1 MILIIGEDHYS
12 SLTALTAL
20 PSLRLKDHVIYVEA
34 PPKDSLKTY
43 HKASNIRKIVESDIP
58 YINIDLRSIEP
69 IYEEQMP
76 LLAVKSIL
84 ACKSTEACRRMCN
97 VSLIQSCYQLLTDPR
112 KWLEGLSS
120 SLFWPLMREEDIE
133 TYVRLLRPMKSLD
146 LFIDFL
152 ETILPEVNGQ
162 NKRKKISEDELRDV
176 YNQLALILN
185 DTYLY
190 MLYRKNPQKSIAFV
204 GYQHEKHLRRILKE
218 A

>member
-1 MILIIGEDHYS
+1 MILIVGEDHYS

-34 PPKDSLKTY
+34 PPTDSLKTY
-43 HKASNIRKIVESDIP
+43 HKASNIRKIVESDMP

-84 ACKSTEACRRMCN
+84 ACKSTEACRRTCDM
-97 VSLIQSCYQLLTDPR
+97 SLIQSCYQLLTDPSGWITT
-112 KWLEGLSS
+112 KS
-120 SLFWPLMREEDIE
+120 SLFRPLMREEDIE

-152 ETILPEVNGQ
+152 GTIIDGQ